1 MLQQEKKQLQIY
13 FRLYR
18 TLQALARQSQA
29 SVDNTKKPS
38 RNRRLKEPQHQ
49 LKKAWATPE
58 NIFQAVQKTTTA
70 IVKIYRENLCPG
82 KHPSEIPWFPSSES
96 HN

>member
-29 SVDNTKKPS
+29 PVDNTKKPP

-49 LKKAWATPE
+49 AKRLGQHRKIFFRLYKKQP
-58 NIFQAVQKTTTA
+58 Q
-70 IVKIYRENLCPG
+70 R
-82 KHPSEIPWFPSSES
+82 
-96 HN
+96 

>member
-38 RNRRLKEPQHQ
+38 RNRRLKEPRRQA
-49 LKKAWATPE
+49 KKA
-58 NIFQAVQKTTTA
+58 
-70 IVKIYRENLCPG
+70 
-82 KHPSEIPWFPSSES
+82 
-96 HN
+96 